1 MTKIQFLLFC
11 CSFIFFCNFGTA
23 QIKDCKKFK
32 NGTFKLVDKNSG
44 TTYIIKRKGDIQ
56 YEEIEGN
63 SKQLSFHIK
72 WIDDCKYTVLPTKET
87 MDYDARFAGLLVIEI
102 IEVREKSYIMKATMP
117 DYPNFVMESEMLL
130 ME

>member
-1 MTKIQFLLFC
+1 MKKIQFLLFC
-11 CSFIFFCNFGTA
+11 CSFLFFCNLGIA

-87 MDYDARFAGLLVIEI
+87 IDYDARFAGLLVIEI
-102 IEVREKSYIMKATMP
+102 IETRYKSYVMRATMP
-117 DYPNFVMESEMLL
+117 DYPDFVMESEMTLI
-130 ME
+130 E